1 MAHRKKIGIRDANP
15 ARKKKHKKS
24 RKTMSLRKEF
34 DKLLAQSMGMDLQCH
49 DEGFSLEMLY
59 DAAGKEDR
67 VLTITLRPESS
78 SEQIWGNTITCC
90 LIYTERER
98 LFLLENIKKGISTFG
113 KVKAKYL
120 LSEFTQEQIEKLK
133 IEGFDSQDVI
143 KILIA
148 PQLTPSNVYGREEK
162 RELRTIEIPLEP
174 DPPLEELKF
183 QLYGLCHFLE
193 DGMIL
198 TPSEHNEFLALRLI
212 FNVKL
217 TDEEKKEIFDDE
229 GKIHNNE
236 VARSYLLFRSRV
248 TSLSEEKKAAQIRLE
263 SIRLQERY
271 AYIDSEL
278 KKMGSSVEKLKK
290 ANVKVCG
297 HILYNVMRF
306 HERRLNAIGR
316 YPIYLDLKS
325 YVHIGLR
332 HIEEWQFG
340 DFFAEKDNF
349 QLKESD
355 VITTLQNVV
364 DEINNDYQAKKQDRP
379 DYLYRKYGRDC
390 VYLYGDYY
398 MIHIAADGR
407 IENFSKVVDKKAK

>member
-1 MAHRKKIGIRDANP
+1 
-15 ARKKKHKKS
+15 
-24 RKTMSLRKEF
+24 MSLQIEF
-34 DKLLAQSMGMDLQCH
+34 NKLLAQGLGMDLQWR

-67 VLTITLRPESS
+67 VLTITLRPKSS
-78 SEQIWGNTITCC
+78 SEQLWGNSITCI

-98 LFLLENIKKGISTFG
+98 LHLLENIKKGISTFG

-120 LSEFTQEQIEKLK
+120 LSEFTYEQIEKLK
-133 IEGFDSQDVI
+133 TEGFDSQDVI

-148 PQLTPSNVYGREEK
+148 PQLTPSNIYGNGEK
-162 RELRTIEIPLEP
+162 RELKTIEIPLDPEP
-174 DPPLEELKF
+174 PIEELKF
-183 QLYGLCHFLE
+183 QLNGLCHFLK

-198 TPSEHNEFLALRLI
+198 TPSEHNDFLALKLI
-212 FNVKL
+212 FNVNL
-217 TDEEKKEIFDDE
+217 TDEEIKEVFDDE

-236 VARSYLLFRSRV
+236 VARSYLLFKSRL
-248 TSLSEEKKAAQIRLE
+248 TTLSEEKKAAQNKLE
-263 SIRLQERY
+263 SIRLQKRY
-271 AYIDSEL
+271 TYIDSEL

-290 ANVKVCG
+290 VNVKVCG
-297 HILYNVMRF
+297 HILYNVIRF
-306 HERRLNAIGR
+306 HERRLNVIGR
-316 YPIYLDLKS
+316 YPIYLDLKG

-364 DEINNDYQAKKQDRP
+364 DVINNDYQAKKQDSP
-379 DYLYRKYGRDC
+379 DYLYRKYGKNC
-390 VYLYGDYY
+390 IYLYGDYY

-407 IENFSKVVDKKAK
+407 IENFSKVVDKKAKEQGR